1 LIFQA
6 IEAFEKEK
14 RELANANSF
23 TTAVFA
29 SGVFNGFAGKDAE
42 KCDFLDLLPF
52 SSDTKE
58 TKVDRKLNEP
68 TKETA
73 KVFLELMEKQMLPA
87 RVVDQAFKA
96 KIIDKLQAIA

>member
-1 LIFQA
+1 MIFQA
-6 IEAFEKEK
+6 IEAFEREK

-42 KCDFLDLLPF
+42 KCQFVDLLPF
-52 SSDTKE
+52 TSDAKE
-58 TKVDRKLNEP
+58 TKADRKLNEP

-73 KVFLELMEKQMLPA
+73 KVFLELMEKQLLPP
-87 RVVDQAFKA
+87 RVIANAFKA
-96 KIIDKLQAIA
+96 KIIERLQSIV